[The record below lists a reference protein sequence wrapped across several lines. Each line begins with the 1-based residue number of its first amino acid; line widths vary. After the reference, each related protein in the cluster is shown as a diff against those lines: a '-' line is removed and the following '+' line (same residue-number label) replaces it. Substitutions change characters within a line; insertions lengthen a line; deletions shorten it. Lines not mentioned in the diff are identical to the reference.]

1 MRKRTRYQFKKAFK
15 REIERNA
22 IRKFKKKELKDCFP
36 VEICNASS
44 ECLNVEPLK
53 EGNLIFMKSENSQ
66 DAFLKTSREKKRIS
80 MPEGYCN
87 SALNLLR
94 MIRKSNDNLVKDS
107 YIFPALFCLRQYLEL
122 TMKESISLFEN
133 LGGRYKDDRNHSLTD
148 LWNSLCNFLDE
159 KDKECQIV
167 GQLIREFDDKDRSS
181 TTFRYPYQKDK
192 QGKVQQA
199 SPFNDLIDIE
209 NLEKRIL
216 QLYRFFE
223 GVNGLADNAESEKS
237 DSRDCDEF
245 IEYKE

>member
-1 MRKRTRYQFKKAFK
+1 MRKRTRYQFKKKFK
-15 REIERNA
+15 RQIEKNA
-22 IRKFKKKELKDCFP
+22 IRKFKNIELKDSFL
-36 VEICNASS
+36 VKISNADS

-53 EGNLIFMKSENSQ
+53 EGNRLFKKSENLQ

-94 MIRKSNDNLVKDS
+94 MIQKSNDNLVKDS

-133 LGGRYKDDRNHSLTD
+133 LGGRYKDDKNHSLTD
-148 LWNSLCNFLDE
+148 LWNSLCTFLDE

-167 GQLIREFDDKDRSS
+167 GKLIREFDDEDCSS
-181 TTFRYPYQKDK
+181 MTFRYPYQKDK
-192 QGKVQQA
+192 QGKVLQEN
-199 SPFNDLIDIE
+199 SFNGLIDIE

-223 GVNGLADNAESEKS
+223 GVNGLAYSV
-237 DSRDCDEF
+237 
-245 IEYKE
+245 

>member
-22 IRKFKKKELKDCFP
+22 IRKFKDKELKDCFL
-36 VEICNASS
+36 VKIRNASS
-44 ECLNVEPLK
+44 ECLNVDPLK
-53 EGNLIFMKSENSQ
+53 EGNLLFKKSENLQ

-87 SALNLLR
+87 SALNLLK
-94 MIRKSNDNLVKDS
+94 MIQKSNDNLVKDS

-133 LGGRYKDDRNHSLTD
+133 LGGRYKDDINHSLTD
-148 LWNSLCNFLDE
+148 LWNALYGFLDK

-167 GQLIREFDDKDRSS
+167 GKLVREFDDQDCSS
-181 TTFRYPYQKDK
+181 MTFRYPYQKNK
-192 QGKVQQA
+192 QGKTQQEN
-199 SPFNDLIDIE
+199 SFNNLIDIE
-209 NLEKRIL
+209 NLETRIL

-223 GVNGLADNAESEKS
+223 GVNELAYS
-237 DSRDCDEF
+237 
-245 IEYKE
+245 KEL